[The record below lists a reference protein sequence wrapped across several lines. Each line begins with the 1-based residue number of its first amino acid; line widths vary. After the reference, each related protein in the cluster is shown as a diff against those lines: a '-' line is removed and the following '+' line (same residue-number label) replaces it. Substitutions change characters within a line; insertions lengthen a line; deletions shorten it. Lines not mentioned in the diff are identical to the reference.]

1 MSKSTV
7 TVKSVANGK
16 IYKMPSELY
25 DIMMNERY
33 DPAQKAFM
41 FMNWYKQNEAGQ
53 FALGDKHIESMVFNL
68 FKSLLP
74 SRQEYRNFMR
84 MYEKRY
90 GNVMKFD
97 DWEEEYK
104 DEDVLKQ
111 MMTKIVRKS
120 MEDGKNSKEI
130 HSIVEERMAKYGTNE
145 VIRKMLKDPE
155 VIKELII
162 KRQEDIQ
169 KMEKMKPTVEED
181 GTLIYPVHSDRK
193 GKKTKVV

>member
-25 DIMMNERY
+25 DIMVNERY

-53 FALGDKHIESMVFNL
+53 FALGDKHIESMVLNL
-68 FKSLLP
+68 FKHLLP

-84 MYEKRY
+84 MYKKRY
-90 GNVMKFD
+90 GSVMKFD

-111 MMTKIVRKS
+111 MMANIVRKS
-120 MEDGKNSKEI
+120 MEDGKN
-130 HSIVEERMAKYGTNE
+130 R
-145 VIRKMLKDPE
+145 
-155 VIKELII
+155 
-162 KRQEDIQ
+162 
-169 KMEKMKPTVEED
+169 
-181 GTLIYPVHSDRK
+181 
-193 GKKTKVV
+193 